1 MPKTVFDKKP
11 TINRLS
17 RLLIGAIGAEGKT
30 QSEIGDI
37 IGCTRQTVSAKLANP
52 ETLEIWQLLR
62 IGKATNT
69 PIEDIRDCIRY

>member
-11 TINRLS
+11 TINRLA

-37 IGCTRQTVSAKLANP
+37 IGCTRQTVAAKLANP
-52 ETLEIWQLLR
+52 ETLEVWQLLK

-69 PIEDIRDCIRY
+69 PIEDLRAAIHY